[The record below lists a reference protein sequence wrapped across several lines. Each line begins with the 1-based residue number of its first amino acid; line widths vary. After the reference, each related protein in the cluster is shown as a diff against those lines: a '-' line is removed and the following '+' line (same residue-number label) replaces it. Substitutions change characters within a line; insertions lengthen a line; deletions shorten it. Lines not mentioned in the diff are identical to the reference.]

1 MKANNPI
8 GIFDSGIGG
17 LTVVKEL
24 IRQLPQEDIVYFGDK
39 AYFPYGD
46 KAKKILEERALKIT
60 DFLLAQDCKMILI
73 ACGTASAATFDV
85 VKQRSEA
92 VALAANVIDPT
103 VEYLGKNFAGKHV
116 GLLATKQTVNSKVY
130 DDKIKELGAGI
141 TLSAVA
147 APVLTVAIEEGFINS
162 PVIKDLL
169 QEYLSLKSMQGIEA
183 LILGCTHYP
192 LVQKEINDFYR
203 NTIPVIDPA
212 AVVVAQLREKLY
224 TNNLLKTNGGSNRQ
238 FYVSEDPGFSNS
250 NIALFF
256 PEPITLEYYR
266 L

>member
-24 IRQLPQEDIVYFGDK
+24 VRQLPNEDIIYFGDK

-46 KAKKILEERALKIT
+46 KSKKFLEERALKIT
-60 DFLLAQDCKMILI
+60 DFLLAQNCKMILI
-73 ACGTASAATFDV
+73 ACGTASAATYEV
-85 VKQRSEA
+85 VKQRAENS
-92 VALAANVIDPT
+92 ALTANVIDPT
-103 VEYLGKNFAGKHV
+103 ISYLSENFARKHI

-130 DDKIKELGAGI
+130 DDKIDELNLGI

-147 APVLTVAIEEGFINS
+147 APVLTVAIEEGFLNTI
-162 PVIKDLL
+162 VITELL
-169 QEYLSLKSMQGIEA
+169 RAYLSRPEIQGIQA

-192 LVQKEINDFYR
+192 LVQKEISEFY
-203 NTIPVIDPA
+203 NGSIPVINPA
-212 AVVVAQLREKLY
+212 AIVVEQLKEQLSGHDLL
-224 TNNLLKTNGGSNRQ
+224 NLNADSRRR
-238 FYVSEDPGFSNS
+238 FYVSDDPADLN
-250 NIALFF
+250 NNTELFF
-256 PEPITLEYYR
+256 SEPIKLEYYK